1 MNKQRG
7 LSLISTLIVGA
18 VLMAMLILGFKLVP
32 VYSEYFSVKK
42 AFGTI
47 VSALD
52 PSLPPATF
60 RNEFWKHAYSNNITS
75 VDKDAIQVTKEDG
88 RVFLEVTYRREVP
101 LFGHAGLYFDFTV
114 ASD

>member
-18 VLMAMLILGFKLVP
+18 VLMSLLILGFKLVP
-32 VYSEYFSVKK
+32 VYTEYFGVKK
-42 AFGTI
+42 AFAGVI
-47 VSALD
+47 SSLD

-60 RNEFWKHAYSNNITS
+60 RNEFWKFAYANDITS
-75 VDKDAIQVTKEDG
+75 VDKDAIQVTKEGG
-88 RVFLEVTYRREVP
+88 RVFLEVSYRREVP